1 MKKQAVLVPGI
12 VLKEKYMD
20 EYKISVATISKEI
33 GLSPSAIRQLINNK
47 LKISIKIAW
56 KLSKYFDT
64 PIEEW
69 IELQNKYEIAE
80 LGADAEFMD
89 GIRNIPKAKKVND
102 SASARASKA
111 AERKPRGV
119 KEAKAAG
126 KKASQEAAEEDSKP
140 EAAEKKPKRFRKSV
154 ELKKAFQGFSGFAG

>member
-1 MKKQAVLVPGI
+1 MKKQAVLIPGD

-20 EYKISVATISKEI
+20 AYQISVATISKDI

-69 IELQNKYEIAE
+69 INLQNKYELAE
-80 LGADAEFMD
+80 LGGDVEFMES
-89 GIRNIPKAKKVND
+89 IKSIPKAKKAE
-102 SASARASKA
+102 SAPAKPARNARAAKGD
-111 AERKPRGV
+111 KPAGRRG
-119 KEAKAAG
+119 ASRTPRDQSAG
-126 KKASQEAAEEDSKP
+126 AGG
-140 EAAEKKPKRFRKSV
+140 AEKRTRRPRAAKPV
-154 ELKKAFQGFSGFAG
+154 AVME